1 MPAAVHLRTLRALTR
16 HDIETLWLLTG
27 GWYGSSLRQ
36 RALPTRRV
44 GLLGSLPPEQYLA
57 LEIAARA
64 ASVDVYSVPP
74 SLAADPARTVASL
87 APLLD
92 GLLVPGPGEDRLWD
106 QTVLPVIALGERC
119 DTVTV
124 LGQLYR
130 HLSASHPLRDARV
143 GWHGSDESALATW
156 CDAAH
161 VLPIHLLT
169 TAEPPVDADSRV
181 GTISHVTGPARI
193 DLDAGAGID
202 LKLQAAVLAAL
213 LEFGLHRPR

>member
-1 MPAAVHLRTLRALTR
+1 MGAAVHLRTLRSLTR
-16 HDIETLWLLTG
+16 HDVETLWLLTG

-44 GLLGSLPPEQYLA
+44 GLLGSLSPEQHLA
-57 LEIAARA
+57 LEVAARA

-74 SLAADPARTVASL
+74 SLAADPAHAVASL

-92 GLLVPGPGEDRLWD
+92 GLLVPGPAEDRLLD

-119 DTVTV
+119 ATVTV

-143 GWHGSDESALATW
+143 GWHGSDESTLATW

-161 VLPIHLLT
+161 VLPIHLFT
-169 TAEPPVDADSRV
+169 GAEPPTLHEDAVGTVSRV
-181 GTISHVTGPARI
+181 TSPARI
-193 DLDAGAGID
+193 DLDAGTGID
-202 LKLQAAVLAAL
+202 LKLQASVLAAL
-213 LEFGLHRPR
+213 LEFGLHRSR